1 MRISGRHLALKGAA
15 SDLHL
20 QCLML
25 YPKSMSC
32 HWTPQDGA
40 ASNTTFHLRYKMR
53 GATEAEECKD
63 YVTSG
68 PNSCYFSRTNLCL
81 YLTYEIWVETGNGTS
96 EKLIVNTED
105 IAKTEP
111 PEGLK
116 AIGFGTHL
124 SVEWRYPPGL
134 AASYFPLVF
143 ELQYQ
148 EQGCGKWKQEPD
160 VGEQTSY
167 YIYDVKPETGY
178 ILMVRCKNSEGKGFW
193 SDWSTPI
200 IVSSAQATAKPVH
213 SGTE

>member
-1 MRISGRHLALKGAA
+1 
-15 SDLHL
+15 
-20 QCLML
+20 
-25 YPKSMSC
+25 
-32 HWTPQDGA
+32 
-40 ASNTTFHLRYKMR
+40 MR
-53 GATEAEECKD
+53 GITEAEECKD

-81 YLTYEIWVETGNGTS
+81 YLTYEIWVEAGNQMS

-116 AIGFGTHL
+116 ATGFGTHL
-124 SVEWRYPPGL
+124 SLEWGYPPGV

-148 EQGCGKWKQEPD
+148 EQGSGEWEQEPD

-167 YIYDVKPETGY
+167 SVYGVKPDTVY
-178 ILMVRCKNSEGKGFW
+178 ILAVRCKNSDGKGFW
-193 SDWSTPI
+193 SDWSTPV
-200 IVSSAQATAKPVH
+200 IVSSGQAPAQPVQ
-213 SGTE
+213 GEAQ